1 MARSTEIS
9 KRKLSGGLYKKSHK
23 KRLHSL
29 ASQPTLTILGAT
41 KIKTKRVRAAEKKSI
56 LLKTNKA
63 NVYDPKTKKYAVTE
77 ITTVLENPAN
87 RHYVR
92 RNIITK
98 GTIVETKLGKARIT
112 SRPGQQ
118 PVLNAILV

>member
-1 MARSTEIS
+1 MARSSERS
-9 KRKLSGGLYKKSHK
+9 KRKLSGGLYKKSQK

-29 ASQPTLTILGAT
+29 ASQPTLTIVGET
-41 KIKTKRVRAAEKKSI
+41 KVKTRRVRAGKIKAT

-63 NVYDPKTKKYAVTE
+63 NVYNPKTKKYAVTE

-98 GTIVETKLGKARIT
+98 GTLVETKLGKAKIT

-118 PVLNAILV
+118 PIINAVLV